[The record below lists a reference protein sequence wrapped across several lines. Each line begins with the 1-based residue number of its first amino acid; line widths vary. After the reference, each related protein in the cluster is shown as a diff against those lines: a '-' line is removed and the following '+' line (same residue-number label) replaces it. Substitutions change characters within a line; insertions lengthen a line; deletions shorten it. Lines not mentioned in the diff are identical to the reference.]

1 MLLNKQIT
9 KENWSVSTYWR
20 VVEYNHHLIHNEI
33 KLVLWG
39 YTSEVI
45 ANEQPNNIND
55 VKVYILQTEKKFTPQ
70 EIMETIPHPA
80 IEGQDAV
87 DATYD
92 EDENELTPYISAVP
106 AQEAW
111 EEKRGTGE
119 FTQVWVNE
127 KDYINVEQL
136 VSQIIPFIHANL
148 VAGGDFIWA
157 EIID

>member
-20 VVEYNHHLIHNEI
+20 VVEYNHHLIYNEI

-39 YTSEVI
+39 YASEVI

-55 VKVYILQTEKKFTPQ
+55 VKVYTLQTEKKFTPQ
-70 EIMETIPHPA
+70 EIMETIQHPA
-80 IEGQDAV
+80 IEAV
-87 DATYD
+87 DEVLD
-92 EDENELTPYISAVP
+92 EYGNVVTPGTP
-106 AQEAW
+106 AQEVW
-111 EEKRGTGE
+111 EEIKGTGE